1 MHLSINVK
9 LSIVVTALTSLA
21 SAVLSGSFFNVF
33 LDNLPDGGST
43 LTVGFVSATSGLV
56 MLALAWPVGRLT
68 DRWSRAKLMRV
79 SAFIGAG
86 AAVAYFFAV
95 LHENLVLTY
104 VAVALYG
111 AFYGVSMTPQAAI
124 FADSLPAGDRTRVFV
139 IQYAIGLFS
148 SAGGPL
154 IALALYAR
162 YGNEWD
168 RSTNALLLQAGN
180 GISLLSCI
188 FLLFFD
194 DSKTLGRA
202 SESLVLATAEADV
215 AAAVAAAHSE
225 VSKGSGSSIVPA
237 ADSTPSSNSFS
248 ASASGSTVSTELSM
262 PLLTHAEPPAAKA
275 SVAVLDSSSLCEAA
289 VAGAAAVS
297 LRRPTAA
304 SLNGPLFEADAV
316 GDIAATFQGSVSV
329 DVAGGEKAVL
339 FSKGKAAAEAGEAGA
354 ANASDAEEKALLEAD
369 ELRSKRNLGHQTF
382 TLGCGRCRWRLTVR
396 SIPYLVFIS
405 DLTMAIGAGATVA
418 FFPLYFKNEQ
428 GLSPFALAGVYAGSP
443 VTIAI
448 LSMLALPLNRLMGR
462 AGSSVFFDALGT
474 AALFAMSFTGLPV
487 WAAIF
492 VYLLR
497 TAAMNAGYP
506 TQRAILMDVI
516 PQKDRGFWSS
526 LENLTTFTW
535 TGSAAL
541 GGLLVD
547 RISFEATFRITAIVY
562 VLATLILALVMPL
575 TAGEKVDDTPVKAES
590 KADSQPDSQ
599 ADSQAESKSDS
610 ESSSDILSKL
620 SPKAQKGYGT
630 PGNAAAEPCT

>member
-1 MHLSINVK
+1 MPLSINVK
-9 LSIVVTALTSLA
+9 LSIVFTALSSLA
-21 SAVLSGSFFNVF
+21 GAILSGSFFNVF

-79 SAFIGAG
+79 SAVIGAG
-86 AAVAYFFAV
+86 SAVAYFFAV
-95 LHENLVLTY
+95 WRENLVLTY

-139 IQYAIGLFS
+139 IQYAIGLLS

-154 IALALYAR
+154 IALGLYAR

-215 AAAVAAAHSE
+215 AAAVAAAHSH
-225 VSKGSGSSIVPA
+225 VGHSKVGRGSEHADAIVPREESSPSGSTVSG
-237 ADSTPSSNSFS
+237 
-248 ASASGSTVSTELSM
+248 SASGTTVSTELSM
-262 PLLTHAEPPAAKA
+262 PLLTHSESADASAA
-275 SVAVLDSSSLCEAA
+275 VALLDSSSLSE
-289 VAGAAAVS
+289 VAGAAAAV
-297 LRRPTAA
+297 RRPTAA
-304 SLNGPLFEADAV
+304 SLNGPPLDLEGGFGADDSKGGVAV
-316 GDIAATFQGSVSV
+316 EVSGSGKAA
-329 DVAGGEKAVL
+329 L
-339 FSKGKAAAEAGEAGA
+339 FSKGKAGAEGDDAEVAAGA
-354 ANASDAEEKALLEAD
+354 EDKALLEAD
-369 ELRSKRNLGHQTF
+369 ELRSKRNLGHQTLK
-382 TLGCGRCRWRLTVR
+382 LGCGRCRVRLTVR

-405 DLTMAIGAGATVA
+405 DITMAIGAGATVA

-448 LSMLALPLNRLMGR
+448 LSMLALPLNKLMGR

-487 WAAIF
+487 WAAIA

-497 TAAMNAGYP
+497 TAAMNAGECRRCCVVHRP
-506 TQRAILMDVI
+506 GCRTRPKQSHPFAPGRRAGCSTAVSSPCSACSCRHSGCRLPHAACHPDGRHPPEGQR
-516 PQKDRGFWSS
+516 
-526 LENLTTFTW
+526 
-535 TGSAAL
+535 
-541 GGLLVD
+541 LLVLP
-547 RISFEATFRITAIVY
+547 RE
-562 VLATLILALVMPL
+562 
-575 TAGEKVDDTPVKAES
+575 
-590 KADSQPDSQ
+590 PDFLHLDGQ
-599 ADSQAESKSDS
+599 RWCVGVSD
-610 ESSSDILSKL
+610 
-620 SPKAQKGYGT
+620 
-630 PGNAAAEPCT
+630 CRC

>member
-95 LHENLVLTY
+95 WRENLVLTY

-215 AAAVAAAHSE
+215 AAAVAAAHHE

-237 ADSTPSSNSFS
+237 ADSTPSSGGSFS
-248 ASASGSTVSTELSM
+248 ASGSATTVSTELSM
-262 PLLTHAEPPAAKA
+262 PLLTHVEPATTGVTN
-275 SVAVLDSSSLCEAA
+275 SLLDSSTLS
-289 VAGAAAVS
+289 VAGAASVS

-304 SLNGPLFEADAV
+304 SLNGPLLDADGGAET
-316 GDIAATFQGSVSV
+316 AADFQGSTAV
-329 DVAGGEKAVL
+329 DVAVGEKAVL
-339 FSKGKAAAEAGEAGA
+339 FSKGKAAAAADEAGA
-354 ANASDAEEKALLEAD
+354 ANASNAEEKALLEAD
-369 ELRSKRNLGHQTF
+369 ELRSKRNLGHQSF

-443 VTIAI
+443 VTIAV

-474 AALFAMSFTGLPV
+474 AALFAMSFKGLPV

-497 TAAMNAGYP
+497 TAAMNAGASRSRACCRCTRPLHTAAAQCRLLLP
-506 TQRAILMDVI
+506 TAATQCRLLLPSQAIAHVPRRQLWFHYAAPSRFLHCTCRLPDAEGHPDGCDPPEGQR
-516 PQKDRGFWSS
+516 
-526 LENLTTFTW
+526 
-535 TGSAAL
+535 
-541 GGLLVD
+541 LLV
-547 RISFEATFRITAIVY
+547 
-562 VLATLILALVMPL
+562 LP
-575 TAGEKVDDTPVKAES
+575 GEPHHLHLDG
-590 KADSQPDSQ
+590 QRR
-599 ADSQAESKSDS
+599 
-610 ESSSDILSKL
+610 
-620 SPKAQKGYGT
+620 
-630 PGNAAAEPCT
+630 